1 MNDRFDS
8 APDVEPLSAD
18 RRQQIRTAVLEG
30 ISARPER
37 SSRRHVAQIG
47 GAMVAVAVLGVG
59 VVIGTNVLRDQQS
72 LVPLAAA
79 AGSVPVS
86 IAECSPA
93 ETTDPSA
100 LEGATYLL
108 QAPTPAALSDVWMT
122 VDECPRATP
131 VAAYYRADGSPDDA
145 VLTIWSGD
153 AQTPLGPLE
162 NFEGAERVSLSS
174 GTDDAWLVDLGWGVW
189 VEWRTDSDSYLVTSA
204 GLDRDTV
211 MSVAR
216 SYDGETSAEAAA
228 LAPPG
233 LEAITP
239 LPSSD
244 RDATWYAQYGNPD
257 PTEKDGE
264 PWVQIQVELSGAPWA
279 AHASVNPIP
288 DDGLSVP
295 APAGTAVRSGDNG
308 GFRYA
313 TWTTDTG
320 AEVQLMANL
329 SEAEVLE
336 LASDLE
342 LVGPHDPL
350 LERFDLTSPRTGG
363 PAL

>member
-8 APDVEPLSAD
+8 APVVEPLSAD
-18 RRQQIRTAVLEG
+18 RRQRIRTAVLEG
-30 ISARPER
+30 ISTGTER
-37 SSRRHVAQIG
+37 SSRRRTTQIA
-47 GAMVAVAVLGVG
+47 GAMAAVTVLGVG
-59 VVIGTNVLRDQQS
+59 VAIGTNVLRNQQS

-79 AGSVPVS
+79 AGSMPVS
-86 IAECSPA
+86 AAECSPA
-93 ETTDPSA
+93 ETTDPGA

-108 QAPTPAALSDVWMT
+108 QPPTPAALSDVWMT

-131 VAAYYRADGSPDDA
+131 VAAFFRADGSPEDA

-162 NFEGAERVSLSS
+162 NFEGAERVALGS
-174 GTDDAWLVDLGWGVW
+174 GAEDAWLVDLGWGVW
-189 VEWRTDSDSYLVTSA
+189 VEWRTDAGSYLVTSA

-211 MSVAR
+211 TSVAG
-216 SYDGETSAEAAA
+216 SYEGETSARATV

-233 LEAITP
+233 LQALSP

-244 RDATWYAQYGNPD
+244 RDATWSAKYGNND

-264 PWVQIQVELSGAPWA
+264 PWVQIHVELRGAPWA
-279 AHASVNPIP
+279 AQASINPIP
-288 DDGLSVP
+288 ADGLTVP
-295 APAGTAVRSGDNG
+295 TPSRTAMRSGDNG

-320 AEVQLMANL
+320 ARVQVMANL
-329 SEAEVLE
+329 PESEVRE
-336 LASDLE
+336 LAGRLK
-342 LVGPHDPL
+342 LVGPHDPQL
-350 LERFDLTSPRTGG
+350 DRFDLATPRTGA

>member
-1 MNDRFDS
+1 MSDRFES

-18 RRQQIRTAVLEG
+18 RRQRIRTAVLEG
-30 ISARPER
+30 ISAEPDR
-37 SSRRHVAQIG
+37 SARRRTTQIVG
-47 GAMVAVAVLGVG
+47 AIAMVAVLGAG
-59 VVIGTNVLRDQQS
+59 VVVGTNVLRNQQS
-72 LVPLAAA
+72 LVPLAAV

-86 IAECSPA
+86 TAECSPA
-93 ETTDPSA
+93 ATTDPSA

-108 QAPTPAALSDVWMT
+108 EPPTPAVLSDVWMT

-131 VAAYYRADGSPDDA
+131 VAAFYRADGSPEDA

-162 NFEGAERVSLSS
+162 NFEGAERVSLGS
-174 GTDDAWLVDLGWGVW
+174 GAEDAWLVDLGWGVW
-189 VEWRTDSDSYLVTSA
+189 VEWRTDGGNYLVTSA

-211 MSVAR
+211 TSVAR

-233 LEAITP
+233 LEAVSP

-244 RDATWYAQYGNPD
+244 REAMWYAKYGDND
-257 PTEKDGE
+257 PREKDGE
-264 PWVQIQVELSGAPWA
+264 PWVQIHVELSGTPWA
-279 AHASVNPIP
+279 ARASIYPIP
-288 DDGLSVP
+288 ADGLTVP
-295 APAGTAVRSGDNG
+295 TPSGTAMRSGDNG

-320 AEVQLMANL
+320 ARVQLMANL
-329 SEAEVLE
+329 PEAEVRE
-336 LASDLE
+336 LADHLE
-342 LVGPHDPL
+342 LVGPRDPR
-350 LERFDLTSPRTGG
+350 LERFNLTIPRAGN
-363 PAL
+363 PAR